1 MGQNVSMKVAI
12 VCLLVLACAGLSACN
27 TAEGFGRDLSG
38 AGDAIQGVF
47 N

>member
-1 MGQNVSMKVAI
+1 MSRNVFMNVTI
-12 VCLLVLACAGLSACN
+12 LCLLVLACAGLSACN